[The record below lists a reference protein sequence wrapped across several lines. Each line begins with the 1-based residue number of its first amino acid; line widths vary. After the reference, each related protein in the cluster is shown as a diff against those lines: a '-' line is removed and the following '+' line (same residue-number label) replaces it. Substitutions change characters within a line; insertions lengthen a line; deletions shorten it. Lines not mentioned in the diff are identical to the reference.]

1 MLELKKSLG
10 QNLLIDKNIIKKIV
24 DQSQIK
30 NKFIIEIGPGTGNL
44 TKTIIERKPKNL
56 LLIEKDNRLHKIL
69 KTKFKSIRN
78 CEVIN
83 NDILNYNFNS
93 NLKEAVIFGNLPY
106 NISTQILAKFIKLN
120 KWPPFFEKIIFMF
133 QKEVGDRIIAK
144 PNTKNYSRISVL
156 TNFRFEIISS
166 FKISQNCFFPSP
178 KVESKIIVFK
188 PKLKINTRIRKIENL
203 EKITHIFFS
212 SKRKMINKAF
222 SRIFKKHNE
231 IAKLLNINLKKRP
244 SELSFEEFYKIT
256 EKYEKINN
264 V

>member
-1 MLELKKSLG
+1 
-10 QNLLIDKNIIKKIV
+10 
-24 DQSQIK
+24 
-30 NKFIIEIGPGTGNL
+30 
-44 TKTIIERKPKNL
+44 
-56 LLIEKDNRLHKIL
+56 
-69 KTKFKSIRN
+69 
-78 CEVIN
+78 
-83 NDILNYNFNS
+83 
-93 NLKEAVIFGNLPY
+93 
-106 NISTQILAKFIKLN
+106 
-120 KWPPFFEKIIFMF
+120 MF

-188 PKLKINTRIRKIENL
+188 PKLKINFKIKKIENL

-222 SRIFKKHNE
+222 SKIFKKHNE
-231 IAKLLNINLKKRP
+231 IAKLLNINLNKRP

-256 EKYEKINN
+256 EKYEKVNN
-264 V
+264 I

>member
-10 QNLLIDKNIIKKIV
+10 QNLLIDKNIIKKII
-24 DQSQIK
+24 DQSEIK

-56 LLIEKDNRLHKIL
+56 LLIEKDKRLHKIL
-69 KTKFKSIRN
+69 KTKFKSMKN

-188 PKLKINTRIRKIENL
+188 PKLKINSKIRKIENL

-222 SRIFKKHNE
+222 SKIFKKHNE
-231 IAKLLNINLKKRP
+231 TAKLLNINLNKRP
-244 SELSFEEFYKIT
+244 SELSCEEFYKIT
-256 EKYEKINN
+256 EKYEKVNN
-264 V
+264 I